1 MTHQMAID
9 LQRCTGCHAC
19 EVACKTEHDVP
30 LGNFRLMVYYR
41 DHGTY
46 PAARRDFLPTMCVQC
61 VDAPCLKA
69 CPTGSLHRGDD
80 GIVRIR
86 TETCKGTGKCVE
98 ACPYGAI
105 YVDLDLG
112 VADKCDFCSNRLDH
126 GLEPAC
132 VETCPTQAL
141 KFGAD
146 AARFHAATPPAEL
159 GVLKPKAVAHQAV
172 TYRKLDDELAKKV
185 PAGRN
190 HDPRSYEIESW

>member
-1 MTHQMAID
+1 MTHQIAID

-41 DHGTY
+41 DHGKF
-46 PAARRDFLPTMCVQC
+46 PAARRDFLPSMCVQC
-61 VDAPCLKA
+61 VDAPCIKS
-69 CPTGSLHRGDD
+69 CPTGSLKRGKD
-80 GIVRIR
+80 GIVRVQ
-86 TETCKGTGKCVE
+86 TETCVGTGKCVE

-105 YVDLDLG
+105 YVDPELK
-112 VADKCDFCSNRLDH
+112 VADKCDFCSNRLGH

-141 KFGAD
+141 MFGAD
-146 AARFHAATPPAEL
+146 AERFLAATPKAEVGILKPDLVAKQAVKYRGLDAEL
-159 GVLKPKAVAHQAV
+159 G
-172 TYRKLDDELAKKV
+172 KKV

-190 HDPRSYEIESW
+190 HDPKSYEIESW